1 MLNNPLQR
9 ANSRRIVGCDQR
21 LQADCQS
28 ADPSLLSKCDESLT
42 TGTFDPP
49 KWYPR
54 NVVAPGFI
62 AIGSGPAGLSAAETF
77 RSKHP
82 HIPVRV
88 LTTDT
93 ALPYAKPPLSKAY
106 LCGRVAT
113 LDLHSPGWFVRHDV
127 DLIRGITVDHID
139 LAHQE
144 VVTEG
149 GCHYPYW
156 HLVLSCGANAVP
168 LRIPGAEAALPLRF
182 FADAVILRMAARSAD
197 SAVVIGGGLIG
208 CEAAACL
215 ASRGV
220 PTAMVVAEP
229 VPLQRRFGDQVGER
243 VAKILSDNGVRVL
256 GSTTV
261 TDIDDTHVH
270 LDSGATLDGD
280 VVVSATGVR
289 PDPHLA
295 ANAGLATYDG
305 RIVVDEH
312 MHASA
317 LNVYAAGDVALAY
330 NVTAG
335 RRIRAEHWRDAAQQ
349 GLVAGLS
356 AAGHPAA
363 WDRVP
368 GFSCTIGEST
378 LKYCGWGIDYE
389 HSRLVD
395 HHNGFTV
402 YYESGGDLVG
412 VLTLNADDDY
422 RCATASLVVGTTSTG
437 RARSAQ

>member
-1 MLNNPLQR
+1 MLDVGV
-9 ANSRRIVGCDQR
+9 RII
-21 LQADCQS
+21 
-28 ADPSLLSKCDESLT
+28 E
-42 TGTFDPP
+42 

-54 NVVAPGFI
+54 SVVAGGFI

-82 HIPVRV
+82 GIPVRI
-88 LTTDT
+88 LSSDP

-106 LCGRVAT
+106 LCGREAK
-113 LDLHSPGWFVRHDV
+113 LDLHSPGWFVRHNV
-127 DLIRGITVDHID
+127 ELVRGITVDHID

-149 GCHYPYW
+149 GRRYPYW
-156 HLVLSCGANAVP
+156 HLVLGCGANAVP
-168 LRIPGAEAALPLRF
+168 VRVPGAEAALTLRS

-197 SAVVIGGGLIG
+197 SAVVIGGGLIA

-215 ASRGV
+215 AGRGV
-220 PTAMVVAEP
+220 PTTMVAAEP
-229 VPLQRRFGDQVGER
+229 VPLQRRFGNEVGER
-243 VAKILSDNGVRVL
+243 VAKILSDNGVRFL

-261 TDIDDTHVH
+261 TAIDDTRVH
-270 LDSGATLDGD
+270 LDTGDTLDGD

-295 ANAGLATYDG
+295 QAVGLDTEDG

-312 MHASA
+312 MHTSA

-349 GLVAGLS
+349 GFIAGLS
-356 AAGHPAA
+356 AAGHAAA
-363 WDRVP
+363 WDKVP
-368 GFSCTIGEST
+368 GFSCTVGEST
-378 LKYCGWGIDYE
+378 LKYCGWGTGYD

-395 HHNGFTV
+395 HRNGFTV
-402 YYESGGDLVG
+402 WYESGGEVVG
-412 VLTLNADDDY
+412 MLSLNADEDY
-422 RCATASLVVGTTSTG
+422 RLADQLV
-437 RARSAQ
+437 RSHTPMAI

>member
-1 MLNNPLQR
+1 MP
-9 ANSRRIVGCDQR
+9 D
-21 LQADCQS
+21 
-28 ADPSLLSKCDESLT
+28 
-42 TGTFDPP
+42 TGAAITE

-54 NVVAPGFI
+54 SVVAPGFI

-82 HIPVRV
+82 RIPVRI
-88 LTTDT
+88 LTTDP

-106 LCGRVAT
+106 LCGRQAK

-127 DLIRGITVDHID
+127 ELQRGITVDHID

-149 GCHYPYW
+149 GRRYPYW
-156 HLVLSCGANAVP
+156 HLVLGSGANAVP
-168 LRIPGAEAALPLRF
+168 LRVPGAEAALTLRS

-215 ASRGV
+215 AGRGV
-220 PTAMVVAEP
+220 PTTMVAAEP
-229 VPLQRRFGDQVGER
+229 VPLQQRFGDRVGER
-243 VAKILSDNGVRVL
+243 VAKILSDNGVRFL

-261 TDIDDTHVH
+261 TAVDDARVH
-270 LDSGATLDGD
+270 LDTGATLDGD

-295 ANAGLATYDG
+295 EAACLDTEDG

-312 MHASA
+312 MHTSA
-317 LNVYAAGDVALAY
+317 RNVYAAGDVALAY

-349 GLVAGLS
+349 GLIAGLS
-356 AAGHPAA
+356 AAGQAAA
-363 WDRVP
+363 WDKVP

-378 LKYCGWGIDYE
+378 LKYCGWGIGYE
-389 HSRLVD
+389 HSRLVER
-395 HHNGFTV
+395 HNGFTV
-402 YYESGGDLVG
+402 WYESSGEVVG
-412 VLTLNADDDY
+412 VLSLNADEDY
-422 RCATASLVVGTTSTG
+422 RLADRLV
-437 RARSAQ
+437 RSHSPMTI